1 MGKAGKRKADETL
14 DFFKVAGVSG
24 ISDSLIRTLLK
35 RLKNDETTEK
45 IQGGRSI
52 ERRFPELQNF
62 IKEHDC
68 GLTTVDLQLY
78 LDKLCEIKPDFLQL
92 WSSTVLAT
100 QKSQGS
106 VQAFIY
112 VDEVV
117 PGNIIA
123 PDNKRRSFCYYIC
136 WKDLV
141 RFRSD
146 LLWFPFAMIRHDN
159 VEKCEGELVGVFSK
173 VLKDLQP
180 FLFSLIVGSDMIH
193 TTRLFFIA
201 DEDGLKKS
209 ASHKGASGLR
219 PCIKCKNCISKGN
232 SVPGYFDISECNWSR
247 FELATDAETMEMF
260 AHLKH
265 VCANA
270 SKKDFEEASK
280 LSGWKW
286 LPQLWAEDDELWSLL
301 KVSDFCYDNL
311 HNYFSCGTVP
321 MEIGLFLEA
330 TLNKT
335 ALTLKDIENALKQCE
350 WKQASSIGKRLSDS
364 AVPALL
370 YHKLWK
376 KGCGDYKGDAG
387 QSLSL
392 LSLLTH
398 FATTVLEDTAD
409 LQAEVQSL
417 VALTQ
422 SVNCIMQGKQK
433 TEDLLDLVHLQEEH
447 LSLFCKAYSKEV
459 VRPKHH
465 YSFHTTEQVAAMGI
479 QADCWP
485 CERKNKVFKLSLAPQ
500 ISRLGKFERSILL
513 RWLESDL
520 DKLRLMPLPR
530 LALIN
535 PPTAQPFSNVT
546 IASALRHEV
555 GEFRSGDVLLFNKDQ
570 AYFMIGAACND
581 ASGFSLIL
589 QTLQSLKA
597 GPRLIWS
604 TWRITD
610 KYVTMPMESALQH
623 TRTSWYSIDE
633 RSRTLLLLR

>member
-1 MGKAGKRKADETL
+1 MGKRKADETL
-14 DFFKVAGVSG
+14 DFFKVAGVTG
-24 ISDSLIRTLLK
+24 ISDNLIRTVVK
-35 RLKNDETTEK
+35 RLKNDDTTDK

-52 ERRFPELQNF
+52 KRRFPELQHF
-62 IKEHDC
+62 ITEHDC
-68 GLTTVDLQLY
+68 GLTTVNLQLY
-78 LDKLCEIKPDFLQL
+78 LDKVVAINPDFLKL
-92 WSSTVLAT
+92 WDSTVLAT
-100 QKSQGS
+100 QKSHGS

-141 RFRSD
+141 NFRSD

-159 VEKCEGELVGVFSK
+159 VEKCEGDLVGVFTL

-180 FLFSLIVGSDMIH
+180 FLCSLIVGSNLIQ

-232 SVPGYFDISECNWSR
+232 SVPGYFDISESNWSS
-247 FELATDAETMEMF
+247 FELATDIETKEMF

-335 ALTLKDIENALKQCE
+335 ELTVKDIENALKQCE
-350 WKQASSIGKRLSDS
+350 WKKASSIGGQLSDS

-392 LSLLTH
+392 LSLLAH
-398 FATTVLEDTAD
+398 FATTVLEHTAD
-409 LQAEVQSL
+409 LQEEIQSL

-422 SVNCIMQGKQK
+422 AVNCIMQGKQK
-433 TEDLLDLVHLQEEH
+433 TEDLFDLVHLQQEH
-447 LSLFCKAYSKEV
+447 LSLFCRAYSKDI

-465 YSFHTTEQVAAMGI
+465 YSFHTTEQVATMGI

-485 CERKNKVFKLSLAPQ
+485 CERKNKAFKLSLAPQ
-500 ISRLGKFERSILL
+500 IMRLDKFERSILL
-513 RWLESDL
+513 RWLECDL
-520 DKLRLMPLPR
+520 DKLKMMPLPKV
-530 LALIN
+530 ALIN
-535 PPTAQPFSNVT
+535 PPTAQPFSNAT
-546 IASALRHEV
+546 IASGLRHEV
-555 GEFRSGDVLLFNKDQ
+555 GEFRSGNVLLFNAEQ
-570 AYFMIGAACND
+570 AYFMIGAACHGT
-581 ASGFSLIL
+581 SGFCLLL
-589 QTLQSLKA
+589 QTLESLKA

-604 TWRITD
+604 TWKITE
-610 KYVTMPMESALQH
+610 KYVNMPVESALQH
-623 TRTSWYSIDE
+623 IRTSWYSIDE
-633 RSRTLLLLR
+633 PNRTLLLLR